1 MRFWQLT
8 YTEWDDQKATQRLK
22 WTNYLWDA
30 KKEFG
35 KWSCIR
41 AFQRKGNN
49 MIYMGIFLYY
59 AYIQMNTYLYLS
71 AQLSMYLSQFIWWI
85 WLMLLILWKLASSN
99 THRVGQQPRNPG
111 DIFTWWPKA
120 VCRQNSLCVGWGED
134 SVCVNLSL
142 YFCFN
147 LLAVPHGMCDLGS
160 STRDQ
165 THAPYIVKTLR
176 CLNHWTTREFSWS
189 LLLKTDWLKPIHS
202 WKIIC
207 FMQSLPI

>member
-1 MRFWQLT
+1 MRYWQLT

-49 MIYMGIFLYY
+49 IYMVYIYMGIFLYY

-120 VCRQNSLCVGWGED
+120 VCRQNSILTRGQSSFMKAFNWLDTAHPHYRVWCFIQFTD
-134 SVCVNLSL
+134 LNFSL
-142 YFCFN
+142 
-147 LLAVPHGMCDLGS
+147 
-160 STRDQ
+160 
-165 THAPYIVKTLR
+165 I
-176 CLNHWTTREFSWS
+176 
-189 LLLKTDWLKPIHS
+189 
-202 WKIIC
+202 
-207 FMQSLPI
+207 